1 MQPMPGRS
9 SVPSISTL
17 SCFSGVYKQ
26 ESDPRDSLSR
36 EVPTASVWLW
46 NAQGKSTR
54 TPTSRRGAN
63 TTAAAPPT
71 TLTGGA
77 RTISRKRGGGGE
89 PKHTPHLKHRR
100 HTVRTVTARVETRRS
115 KRNGRESVPMESWDA
130 LRVMRVED
138 SRHSR
143 FVEKHRKTHE
153 INRSKPQVD
162 LGRLTECATN
172 QAGVP

>member
-1 MQPMPGRS
+1 MDSTPMQPMPGRS

-77 RTISRKRGGGGE
+77 RTISRKRGGGGTQT
-89 PKHTPHLKHRR
+89 HTPLEASEAHSSYRDRPRRNTPLKTKWERERSYGELGCAPCDARR
-100 HTVRTVTARVETRRS
+100 RQS
-115 KRNGRESVPMESWDA
+115 P
-130 LRVMRVED
+130 
-138 SRHSR
+138 
-143 FVEKHRKTHE
+143 
-153 INRSKPQVD
+153 
-162 LGRLTECATN
+162 
-172 QAGVP
+172 